1 MKLTKLCMVLAL
13 VGVLFSCSEEDTIID
28 NPDTGEALD
37 LVADLSSYQN
47 SPLGMYKGVFTTT
60 DSEQR
65 GVVEI
70 KVINEE
76 VARATIKYVDGNIEG
91 FRGKIVQQDLSM
103 KISFVSRTSSFD
115 FEVGQDGSAPT
126 VSNANSNA
134 KASLITVIKENTRG
148 AVTPLTGTFES
159 SIGGIGTWNIVFNTG
174 SDEGDNTDIT
184 TQSIFNAIDYGSAT
198 GSSQSGCMSVD
209 SVTTCDIGGSYTSQG
224 VAITWTGSHTFLDL
238 SDCSS
243 AVGTW
248 TAGISSGTWTTD
260 NVCTTPGDYFQT
272 AIPIVPTAEGTA
284 DTCETPN
291 FVVDF
296 TGFTNSGLN
305 DDTTCAPSTGADIFY
320 SWTSTTDALVY
331 RAEQING
338 NTGEDIIIRDTTGAF
353 ITCADGSFFGGT
365 TLSGWVVGDPLIIQI
380 TNITSETTGFCLA
393 EASVPTVPANDLC
406 MDAFPIACGETDSGS
421 TLLATDSTGAS
432 GNDVFYSFTP
442 TVEGQAVTVSL
453 CGSGYDTRLRLLD
466 GCGGTELDQNDD
478 NAAACGPGGNSQ
490 LTFTAS
496 LGVDYIF
503 VVEAFTTQSG
513 SYSIAVTCVDPAPT
527 CGGVTTDVAGAT
539 GTVSAC
545 PTGTDFVATSAE
557 TGTIGTDADIDNV
570 TVTYINTTFSTPIV
584 NITLTSPAGTSLDL
598 ASSVDAFDNLE
609 VTYRDGGNPASVASG
624 EVQPSGGTFAA
635 AFGGESVTGDWTL
648 SVCDENDV
656 SQDVTAWSIGFCDG
670 DIPDPSFAPDGNN
683 TATRSNNNATLQ
695 ATRER
700 RRERARLYE
709 ERKHK
714 WIEESNK

>member
-1 MKLTKLCMVLAL
+1 MKLTKLWMILAL
-13 VGVLFSCSEEDTIID
+13 VGILFSCSEEDTIID

-159 SIGGIGTWNIVFNTG
+159 SIGEIGTWNIVFNTG

-198 GSSQSGCMSVD
+198 GNEQSGCNSVD
-209 SVTTCDIGGSYTSQG
+209 SVTTCTIGGSYTSQG

-260 NVCTTPGDYFQT
+260 NVCTTPGDYLQT

-305 DDTTCAPSTGADIFY
+305 DDTTCFLSTGADIFY
-320 SWTSTTDALVY
+320 SWTSTTEALVY
-331 RAEQING
+331 RAEQISQNAS
-338 NTGEDIIIRDTTGAF
+338 EDIIIRDTTGAF
-353 ITCADGSFFGGT
+353 ITCVQGSLFGGT

-393 EASVPTVPANDLC
+393 EASIPTVPGNDLC

-442 TVEGQAVTVSL
+442 TVEGQFVTVSL
-453 CGSGYDTRLRLLD
+453 CGSGYDTRLRVLD
-466 GCGGTELDQNDD
+466 SCGGTEIIGNDD
-478 NAAACGPGGNSQ
+478 NFIACGPGGNSQ

-496 LGVDYIF
+496 LGVEYII
-503 VVEAFTTQSG
+503 VVEAFSTQSG
-513 SYSIAVTCVDPAPT
+513 SYSIAVTCVDPAPV
-527 CGGVTTDVAGAT
+527 CGGTTTDFVGAT
-539 GTVSAC
+539 GTVAGC
-545 PTGTDFVATSAE
+545 PTGTDFVATSTA

-570 TVTYINTTFSTPIV
+570 SVAYINSAFSTPIV

-598 ASSVDAFDNLE
+598 ASSVNANDDISAI
-609 VTYRDGGNPASVASG
+609 YRDGGNPANVATG
-624 EVQPSGGTFAA
+624 EIQPSGGTFAT
-635 AFGGESVTGDWTL
+635 AFDGESVTGDWTL
-648 SVCDENDV
+648 TVCDETDLGNDV
-656 SQDVTAWSIGFCDG
+656 TSWSISFCDG
-670 DIPDPSFAPDGNN
+670 DIPDPSFAPENN
-683 TATRSNNNATLQ
+683 STATRSSNDAMLQ
-695 ATRER
+695 AARER
-700 RRERARLYE
+700 ERLYA
-709 ERKHK
+709 ERKRQ
-714 WIEESNK
+714 WIEENNK